1 MPSPPKLYV
10 GFHHDKSWCMGES
23 VQDKSRIQGIE
34 ADFLLK
40 VGLKM
45 LKSAGNNNFSDLVS
59 VYPKVFDH

>member
-1 MPSPPKLYV
+1 MPDLIMINLGAWVKV
-10 GFHHDKSWCMGES
+10 F
-23 VQDKSRIQGIE
+23 RINPEFRYCE

-45 LKSAGNNNFSDLVS
+45 LNSAGDNSFSDLVS